1 MLDSGGRMNAH
12 PRQKSAGGLTRREF
26 LHHSGKVALAVGLAG
41 LAPPLVPLSRAASS
55 NNTTLLV
62 VSQTGASPDKALPI
76 ALKEFEAA
84 NPGVTTKLII
94 YPEENFAAMY
104 SASQTAGEEV
114 DLLNLN
120 GQDLRRYATSNALL
134 SFNSFT
140 YKDRFIPEALS
151 PYAVNGQLQG
161 LPAGAAGGFVVFTN
175 LALLEK
181 LGLQVPSTYEELKAV
196 GAALRAKGFSAFTHP
211 GKIIYMWPVW
221 FFTTFAQTTGNH
233 SIERT
238 AAILSGKGKFTDPDV
253 VQALDLVF
261 QFSRDNLFS
270 PRLFELEL
278 ASALSEFQTG
288 KACFYLF
295 HDSIAKG
302 LHEAEGEQLKLDF
315 ILMPNLVKKPVIS
328 QFPGGPGLVMAIPL
342 RIDPARK
349 QLALRLIDFLSS
361 DNVNRET
368 MQINGGAVPVNA
380 NVEPSDLPFYQKEK
394 TEISKMITYLDWFYP
409 SEITSALQEGL
420 QAGVA
425 GRITA
430 EALAENLQT
439 VLDRLLNSG
448 YHFAG

>member
-1 MLDSGGRMNAH
+1 MNVH
-12 PRQKSAGGLTRREF
+12 SSQKPASGLTRREF
-26 LHHSGKVALAVGLAG
+26 LCHSGKLALAASLAG
-41 LAPPLVPLSRAASS
+41 FGPPLVRASRAASS
-55 NNTTLLV
+55 NNSTLLV
-62 VSQTGASPDKALPI
+62 VSQTGAAPDKALPI

-104 SASQTAGEEV
+104 AASQAAGQEV

-181 LGLQVPSTYEELKAV
+181 LGLKVPSTYEELKTV
-196 GAALRAKGFSAFTHP
+196 GDALRAKGFSAFTHP

-238 AAILSGKGKFTDPDV
+238 AAILSGKGKFTDPQV
-253 VQALDLVF
+253 VHALDLVF
-261 QFSRDNLFS
+261 QFSRDKLFS
-270 PRLFELEL
+270 PDVFGLDF
-278 ASALSEFQTG
+278 ANAQTEFKTG

-295 HDSIAKG
+295 HDSIAKSVQ
-302 LHEAEGEQLKLDF
+302 EAEDEQLKLDF

-328 QFPGGPGLVMAIPL
+328 QFPGGPGLVMAIPS
-342 RIDPARK
+342 RIDPSRK

-361 DNVNRET
+361 DKVNRET

-394 TEISKMITYLDWFYP
+394 AEISKMITYLDWFYP
-409 SEITSALQEGL
+409 SEITTALQEGL

-430 EALAENLQT
+430 EALGQNLQT
-439 VLDRLLNSG
+439 VLDRLLNGG
-448 YHFAG
+448 YHFVG

>member
-1 MLDSGGRMNAH
+1 VNLRYE
-12 PRQKSAGGLTRREF
+12 KSATGLTRRQF
-26 LHHSGKVALAVGLAG
+26 LHHSGKVALAASLAG
-41 LAPPLVPLSRAASS
+41 LASPLVRAGRAASLENS
-55 NNTTLLV
+55 TLVV
-62 VSQTGASPDKALPI
+62 VSQTGASPDKALPK

-84 NPGVTTKLII
+84 NPGVTTKLIL
-94 YPEENFAAMY
+94 YPEETFAAMY
-104 SASQTAGEEV
+104 TASQTAGEEI

-120 GQDLRRYATSNALL
+120 GQDLRRYATSKALL
-134 SFNSFT
+134 SFNSFS
-140 YKDRFIPEALS
+140 YKERFLPEALS
-151 PYAVNGQLQG
+151 PYAVNGQIWG
-161 LPAGAAGGFVVFTN
+161 LPAGAAGGFVVFAN

-181 LGLQVPSTYEELKAV
+181 LGLKVPSTYEELKDI
-196 GAALRAKGFSAFTHP
+196 GDALRAKGFSPFTHP

-261 QFSRDNLFS
+261 QFSRDKLFS
-270 PRLFELEL
+270 PGLFGLDL
-278 ASALSEFQTG
+278 ADAQSEFRTG

-295 HDSIAKG
+295 HDSMAKG

-315 ILMPNLVKKPVIS
+315 ILMPNLVRKPVKS
-328 QFPGGPGLVMAIPL
+328 QFPGGPGLVMAIPS

-349 QLALRLIDFLSS
+349 ALAFRLIDFLSS

-368 MQINGGAVPVNA
+368 MEINGGAVPVNA

-394 TEISKMITYLDWFYP
+394 TEISKMVTYLDWFYP
-409 SEITSALQEGL
+409 PEITTALQEGL

-430 EALAENLQT
+430 EGVAKNLQA
-439 VLDRLLNSG
+439 VLDRLANGG